1 MEKKITLS
9 LRRCLLLA
17 GTLALVSSCQDY
29 EPFSDQQIQDVAYT
43 HEFERK
49 FGKIDPNQNWDLF
62 GQLAGGY
69 RGAVTRATDPSS
81 VIVTFMDPLIVPY
94 EDMVEYQRVLPED
107 GGQRRKDAG
116 YQAYDCPY
124 SFTNLGRVTQDFVTT
139 AREFTIEQVNFITSG
154 VDVIGIYWYCEANE
168 PGALRVVG
176 RDGNTYWVQR
186 KQIYENKTGM
196 KGYRTIYEWVDLNPE
211 QSGGYYDELFDEFP
225 DRYVLY
231 DGSQRVELVDEETL
245 AIGDKIFYTETQ
257 DEQTGE
263 EIWRKCSRWYWGG
276 TVYIPDIIRRDL
288 IVLHPDFVTADGS
301 NAYIG
306 YDNQPFN
313 AGEFLK
319 PAYTR
324 EVYKSNTDDAS
335 SFYPE
340 ASYVRSTPINVQ
352 VPTSIPYYGF
362 YITNSNG
369 AGWDSQGG
377 TRFSEA
383 NLNDQVEFRSDPG
396 SDISGWQNSHYVATF
411 DIHDIDPDMESK
423 QYLCFED
430 WMGGAKNF
438 DLNDLVFKIN
448 LDPTTL
454 IDHESTNEWALLVCE
469 DLKSFDFD
477 FNDVVLQLHYEEGL
491 ERTYHLDIDGNV
503 TSVDV
508 VKDVPQLNITAMA
521 AGGAYSSQIYINYHE
536 GDSPWGEIHAL
547 LGETGSHGD
556 HDHSII
562 NAGETIGSLGQTIT
576 VPANQLP
583 EPNLIG
589 ENNENG
595 YPTYLSQL
603 FDTDGFFRIV
613 CDEGREAQKIIK
625 NGSYAYSEGVAPQ
638 MMLLPAYFEWP
649 QELVYIFDA
658 YEGFSEWVQDA
669 AKTQWI
675 MATQIE
681 KNITDRG
688 VLWNSS
694 SIGIEAGKMPMIVF
708 HEQEFTYTDKYGVV
722 TTYPHSAKV
731 DFTTSFPEDWTPSS
745 EDYGLLTVV
754 FSSKPGPTTY
764 VDFADGAQI
773 IEDKSSKTVM
783 SYHLSKSEYAKAF
796 QTGAIYFMCSN
807 PDNAVVIE
815 TAELVTYRTSDSN

>member
-1 MEKKITLS
+1 M
-9 LRRCLLLA
+9 CLLLA
-17 GTLALVSSCQDY
+17 GTMVFVSSCQDY
-29 EPFSDQQIQDVAYT
+29 EPFNDQQIQDVAYT
-43 HEFERK
+43 REFEKK
-49 FGKIDPNQNWDLF
+49 FGEIDPRQDWDLF

-81 VIVTFMDPLIVPY
+81 VIVTFMDPLIISQ
-94 EDMVEYQRVLPED
+94 EDMVEYQKVLPED
-107 GGQRRKDAG
+107 GGQRRIDDGYAPDA
-116 YQAYDCPY
+116 CPY
-124 SFTNLGRVTQDFVTT
+124 SYTNLGRVTQDFVTT
-139 AREFTIEQVNFITSG
+139 AREFTIEQVNFFTSG
-154 VDVIGIYWYCEANE
+154 GDVIGIYWYCEANE

-176 RDGNTYWVQR
+176 RDGETYYVQR

-196 KGYRTIYEWVDLNPE
+196 TGWRTIYEWVVMDPN
-211 QSGGYYDELFDEFP
+211 QSGGYYDELFAEFP
-225 DRYVLY
+225 DRYTTY
-231 DGSQRVELVDEETL
+231 NGTQHMKLVGDETI
-245 AIGDKIFYTETQ
+245 AIGDKIFFSEEQ

-263 EIWRKCSRWYWGG
+263 DIWRKCSYWNWGG
-276 TVYIPDIIRRDL
+276 TFYIPDVIRRDL
-288 IVLHPDFVTADGS
+288 MILHPDFVTADGS
-301 NAYIG
+301 NAYLNSS
-306 YDNQPFN
+306 NQPFGE
-313 AGEFLK
+313 GEFVK
-319 PAYTR
+319 PSYTYQTYMSDNR
-324 EVYKSNTDDAS
+324 TAAS
-335 SFYPE
+335 FFPG

-362 YITNSNG
+362 YITNTVG
-369 AGWDSQGG
+369 TGGDSQGG

-383 NLNDQVEFRSDPG
+383 NLNDQVNFDPDPG
-396 SDISGWQNSHYVATF
+396 SDISGWQNSHFVATF
-411 DIHDIDPDMESK
+411 DIHDIDPNMESR

-430 WMGGAKNF
+430 WMAGARNF

-469 DLKSFDFD
+469 DLKSYDFD

-503 TSVDV
+503 SSVDV
-508 VKDVPQLNITAMA
+508 VKDVPKLNITPMA
-521 AGGAYSSQIYINYHE
+521 AGGAYSSQVFINYHQ

-556 HDHSII
+556 HNHTII
-562 NAGETIGSLGQTIT
+562 NAGETIGNVGQIIT

-583 EPNLIG
+583 AKNVIG
-589 ENNENG
+589 EDNPDG

-603 FDTDGFFRIV
+603 FDTEGFFRIV
-613 CDEGREAQKIIK
+613 CDEGLEAEKIIK
-625 NGSYAYSEGVAPQ
+625 NGSYTYSEGVAPQ

-649 QELVYIFDA
+649 QEEVYICDA
-658 YEGFSEWVQDA
+658 YEGFNEWVQDA

-675 MATQIE
+675 MASQIE
-681 KNITDRG
+681 KKITDRG
-688 VLWNSS
+688 DLWNSS
-694 SIGIEAGKMPMIVF
+694 SIGIEVGKMPLIVF
-708 HEQEFTYTDKYGVV
+708 HEQEFTYRDKYGVE
-722 TTYPHSAKV
+722 TTYPHCSKV
-731 DFTTSFPEDWTPSS
+731 DFSTSFPEGWTPSS

-764 VDFADGAQI
+764 VDFGDGAQI

-796 QTGAIYFMCSN
+796 QIGSIYFMCSN